1 MFKCVN
7 VYFPLS
13 KELSYLVMNSVGVL
27 ICIIMFAA
35 YRYNEIIEKRRI
47 EKLNKMFASEEIF
60 VKDQQNEEL
69 IKMKTPSRVDFNQPF
84 KMMWLMIMCNIVCQI
99 V

>member
-1 MFKCVN
+1 
-7 VYFPLS
+7 
-13 KELSYLVMNSVGVL
+13 
-27 ICIIMFAA
+27 
-35 YRYNEIIEKRRI
+35 
-47 EKLNKMFASEEIF
+47 MFASEEIF